1 MRRNAMEVRKLR
13 HQIGINERDLAHMQR
28 MSSINSR
35 SASPLV
41 QNYAEN
47 NSASR
52 ARDRQRHLD
61 ESGDFSGVF
70 HNQLSTQRNYQ
81 RKGVLSVEN
90 YNRDAFVDVNGS
102 NNRVG
107 LGGDLFDNRKN
118 SYQMMNES
126 RSAFLM
132 NRGSQDRS
140 TNQMFSPANRVM
152 SQFKQSGST
161 AHMYK

>member
-1 MRRNAMEVRKLR
+1 M
-13 HQIGINERDLAHMQR
+13 
-28 MSSINSR
+28 
-35 SASPLV
+35 
-41 QNYAEN
+41 
-47 NSASR
+47 
-52 ARDRQRHLD
+52 
-61 ESGDFSGVF
+61 F

-81 RKGVLSVEN
+81 RKGVLSAEN

-107 LGGDLFDNRKN
+107 LGADLFDNRKN

-132 NRGSQDRS
+132 KRGSQDRS

-152 SQFKQSGST
+152 S
-161 AHMYK
+161 